1 VGDGHHDDKKHNAFR
16 MSKSIRRCFLCDI
29 KDASSCCVR
38 VMGLIVS
45 IVQESSLDA
54 NIVLD
59 DGTALVALATPPHM
73 LSAATVGTT
82 VDCVASKVSDK
93 LRVETLI
100 VVQDVHATTLRWF
113 ELTYRKKS
121 EMSMKFGYPAQEID
135 STCVFELIQS
145 EAGDS
150 GVSLED
156 LASVLD
162 LEPEHLKDMILEL
175 QLSGQVYQNRQGAYM
190 PL

>member
-1 VGDGHHDDKKHNAFR
+1 
-16 MSKSIRRCFLCDI
+16 MSKPIRRCFLCDVVSH
-29 KDASSCCVR
+29 DTTTTLVR
-38 VMGLIVS
+38 VMGLVVS
-45 IVQESSLDA
+45 IVQESLDA
-54 NIVLD
+54 PSNIVLD
-59 DGTALVALATPPHM
+59 DGTALLALETPPHM

-82 VDCVASKVSDK
+82 VDCIASIHISDK

-100 VVQDVHATTLRWF
+100 VVQAVHATTLRWL
-113 ELTYRKKS
+113 ELTYRQQQPKQDT
-121 EMSMKFGYPAQEID
+121 SMQWGYPTQTKE
-135 STCVFELIQS
+135 SYVFELIQS

-156 LASVLD
+156 LALVLD
-162 LEPEHLKDMILEL
+162 LDMEHLKDIILEL